1 MAASAG
7 GDLPSDFPVNE
18 VNMLGP
24 VIHLLLDKAEEI
36 RYVTRFKR
44 PRNWKNLVLE
54 RSLIQLEKMARQN
67 ELPPQYPNDEDKY
80 DKELWSLEANKED
93 HIITGIEVEKQR
105 EMPSSGKRTPLT
117 KISVSPSISPNQQ
130 EPDKSTPVTN
140 QSSPEI
146 NENMKAE
153 SVPAEKAELKQAV
166 TGKAENEEC
175 TQTEKSP
182 INRASDGAN
191 KQADNKEE
199 VAKSVEI
206 KKQDQQSPI
215 EKQSP
220 VVPPNLSPA
229 VEQGNMEKTYC
240 AVPYESDAPEKSKL
254 LPKKKRSRKK
264 KRARRSRKYWIGSVS
279 SQHPEIL
286 F

>member
-24 VIHLLLDKAEEI
+24 VIHLLLDKAEE
-36 RYVTRFKR
+36 
-44 PRNWKNLVLE
+44 
-54 RSLIQLEKMARQN
+54 MARQN

-105 EMPSSGKRTPLT
+105 ETPSSGKRTPLT

-146 NENMKAE
+146 KENMKAE

-229 VEQGNMEKTYC
+229 VEQGQMEVICRDKTYC